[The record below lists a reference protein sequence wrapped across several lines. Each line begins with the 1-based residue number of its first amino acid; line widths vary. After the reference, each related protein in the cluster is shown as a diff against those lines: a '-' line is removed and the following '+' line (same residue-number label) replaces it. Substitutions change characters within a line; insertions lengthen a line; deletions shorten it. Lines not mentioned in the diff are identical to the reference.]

1 MKILVVDDEVQLNNA
16 ITTILKQN
24 KYFVD
29 SAFDGEEGLEMALT
43 GVYDLIIL
51 DLMMP
56 KMNGLDLLKVLRNSK
71 VKSPV
76 LILSAKNQTADKI
89 VGLNIGADDYMTK
102 PFDMIELL
110 ARVKALLRRNGEFTT
125 DELTFGD
132 LKFNVNTFELSC
144 GEKSLKLGKKE
155 YQIMEIF
162 FNNPK
167 KTIYKERF
175 IEKIWGFETEAEY
188 NTIEVYVSFLRK
200 KLVALGS
207 TVQIKSIRGVGYILE
222 END

>member
-1 MKILVVDDEVQLNNA
+1 MKILVVDDEIQLANA
-16 ITTILKQN
+16 ISTILTQN

-29 SAFDGEEGLEMALT
+29 TAFDGENGLEMALT

-51 DLMMP
+51 DIMMP
-56 KMNGLDLLKVLRNSK
+56 KINGLDVLKILRNNK
-71 VKSPV
+71 IKTPV

-89 VGLNIGADDYMTK
+89 VGLNVGADDYMTK

-110 ARVKALLRRNGEFTT
+110 ARVKALLRRNSEFTT
-125 DELTFGD
+125 DEITFGD
-132 LKFNVNTFELSC
+132 LTFNINTFELSC
-144 GEKSLKLGKKE
+144 GDKSLKLGKKE

-175 IEKIWGFETEAEY
+175 IEKIWGYETEAEY

-200 KLVALGS
+200 KLLALGS
-207 TVQIKSIRGVGYILE
+207 KVQIKSIRGIGYILE
-222 END
+222 NG